1 MLAYTQMRGQVLS
14 STVPA
19 HRMFKT
25 LLIVFA
31 FMDAGMHPD
40 AGSSALKYR
49 ACAENASDVT
59 HSFQILGCRP
69 VPRSRVKWSQV
80 RRLRTECVRLYS
92 SFLQFGMLA
101 YTQMR
106 GQVLSSTV
114 PAHRMCQTFLIV
126 FVSMGTRGPAI
137 AAPTQN
143 GIACQNYCTKQLNPT
158 YGLRLIVNSNKILAR
173 VPNSL

>member
-19 HRMFKT
+19 HRMCQT

-49 ACAENASDVT
+49 ACAQNVSDVT
-59 HSFQILGCRP
+59 HSFQISGCRP
-69 VPRSRVKWSQV
+69 APRSRVKWSQV
-80 RRLRTECVRLYS
+80 RHLRTECVRHYS

-114 PAHRMCQTFLIV
+114 PAHRMSQTSLTAFTFWDAGLHPDE
-126 FVSMGTRGPAI
+126 GPSALKYRACVQNVADVTHSFYI
-137 AAPTQN
+137 LGCWPT
-143 GIACQNYCTKQLNPT
+143 P
-158 YGLRLIVNSNKILAR
+158 R
-173 VPNSL
+173 

>member
-1 MLAYTQMRGQVLS
+1 MRGQVLS

-49 ACAENASDVT
+49 ACAQNASDVT

-106 GQVLSSTV
+106 SQVLSSTV
-114 PAHRMCQTFLIV
+114 PAHRMCQTSLTTFTFWDAGLHPDE
-126 FVSMGTRGPAI
+126 GPSTLKYRACVQNVADVTHSFYI
-137 AAPTQN
+137 LGCWPT
-143 GIACQNYCTKQLNPT
+143 P
-158 YGLRLIVNSNKILAR
+158 R
-173 VPNSL
+173 

>member
-31 FMDAGMHPD
+31 LMDAGMHPD

-49 ACAENASDVT
+49 ACAQNVSDVT
-59 HSFQILGCRP
+59 HSFQILRCRAA
-69 VPRSRVKWSQV
+69 PRSRVKWSQV

-114 PAHRMCQTFLIV
+114 PVHRMCQALLIDFTFSGADLHPDE
-126 FVSMGTRGPAI
+126 GPSALKYRACAQNVPEVTHNVYI
-137 AAPTQN
+137 LGCCPT
-143 GIACQNYCTKQLNPT
+143 P
-158 YGLRLIVNSNKILAR
+158 R
-173 VPNSL
+173 